1 MDAAA
6 RRTPGFAGHR
16 MGAADAGAD
25 EADGMFKKI
34 TPRPAPPTDDEA
46 PLFTERDRVLLRA
59 ELDAQ
64 IYRFGSPG
72 LM

>member
-1 MDAAA
+1 
-6 RRTPGFAGHR
+6 
-16 MGAADAGAD
+16 
-25 EADGMFKKI
+25 MFKKI